1 MTTIPT
7 QLDFFTMQH
16 TQGFFKGVGGLKL
29 HYQSWQP
36 HHQTQA
42 IVILL
47 HGLGSHG
54 GRFNNIVQYLVP
66 AGYRVYALDLRGHGR
81 SSGLRGHLNHWSEY
95 RADLSRFLK
104 LIDEQ
109 CSNCP
114 RFILGHSLGGMI
126 ALDYGLRFPTALQ
139 GIITIA
145 PALGLNGISSTK
157 LLIAKTFSQIAPR
170 FRLKVGIDLEAISRD
185 QTVLNDCSQDPL
197 VHSIASARFGSE
209 LFKTIAWVES
219 QAASLEVPLLI
230 LHGGDDSVAHPK
242 ASRIF
247 FEQLTLLDKERHE
260 YPMSRHAPHNDIN
273 YEQLLID
280 LEDWLNCHVHR
291 AARQGLQTVS

>member
-1 MTTIPT
+1 
-7 QLDFFTMQH
+7 MQQS
-16 TQGFFKGVGGLKL
+16 QGFLKGVEGLKL

-36 HHQTQA
+36 DHHTQA
-42 IVILL
+42 VVILL
-47 HGLGSHG
+47 HGLGSHS

-81 SSGLRGHLNHWSEY
+81 SAGLRGHLNHWAEF
-95 RADLSRFLK
+95 RGDLSHFLS

-109 CSNCP
+109 CPNCP
-114 RFILGHSLGGMI
+114 RFVLGHSLGGMI

-157 LLIAKTFSQIAPR
+157 LLLANAFSQIAPR

-185 QTVLNDCSQDPL
+185 QAVLNSCAQDPL

-219 QAASLEVPLLI
+219 QAANLQVPLLI
-230 LHGGDDSVAHPK
+230 LHGGDDSIAHPEG
-242 ASRIF
+242 SRIF
-247 FEQLTLLDKERHE
+247 FEQLTLLDKERYE
-260 YPMSRHAPHNDIN
+260 YLGSRHAPHNDIN
-273 YEQLLID
+273 YEQLMVD
-280 LEDWLNCHVHR
+280 LEKWLNCHLDR
-291 AARQGLQTVS
+291 TELCSSGKTLETLLSTYSP